1 MVSKR
6 FISNFFSTYLWGNVL
21 AIVIIIILLSLGVR
35 YGIDYYTHHG
45 ESIVV
50 PDVIHKQ
57 FDDAQ
62 DIMDKVGLRI
72 EVSDT
77 GYVKELPPDCILE
90 QTPVGGK
97 RVKSTHVI
105 YVTINAANA
114 PTLELPD
121 LIDNSSLREAQAQL
135 LSMGF
140 KVGEPEFIPGEKDWI
155 YGILVN
161 GRHVQAGDHIPSDA
175 VVVLQVGDGTRNIAD
190 TTSLYPQFDYE
201 EVEVQEPESEYEYE
215 WVEVPVD
222 ENGNEIKDGEG
233 DMPRTVP
240 SVPPSPA
247 TVPVEPAAPKPT
259 D

>member
-90 QTPVGGK
+90 QTPAGGK

-114 PTLELPD
+114 PVSYTHLTLPT
-121 LIDNSSLREAQAQL
+121 ID
-135 LSMGF
+135 
-140 KVGEPEFIPGEKDWI
+140 
-155 YGILVN
+155 
-161 GRHVQAGDHIPSDA
+161 
-175 VVVLQVGDGTRNIAD
+175 
-190 TTSLYPQFDYE
+190 
-201 EVEVQEPESEYEYE
+201 
-215 WVEVPVD
+215 
-222 ENGNEIKDGEG
+222 
-233 DMPRTVP
+233 
-240 SVPPSPA
+240 
-247 TVPVEPAAPKPT
+247 
-259 D
+259 